1 MKPRL
6 FHLIAQAKQNLF
18 RSADRVFTSE
28 LDISGTQVVAMFAI
42 KGNEGCQLKELGN
55 QLQLKNSAITG
66 LVSRMEE
73 SGLIV
78 REPCA
83 DDGRAN
89 RLYLSSKGAE
99 ALERARPL
107 LASINDQLTKGFTA
121 AELAVVVRFLQ
132 HAMSIDFHKEP

>member
-6 FHLIAQAKQNLF
+6 FHMIAQAKQNLF
-18 RSADRVFTSE
+18 RSADRVFTGE

-42 KGNEGCQLKELGN
+42 QSSEGMQLKELGK

-73 SGLIV
+73 SGLIE
-78 REPCA
+78 RQPCA
-83 DDGRAN
+83 EDGRAN
-89 RLYLSSKGAE
+89 RLYLSSKGRE
-99 ALERARPL
+99 GLERARPL
-107 LASINDQLTKGFTA
+107 LATINDQLTQGFTA

-132 HAMSIDFHKEP
+132 HAIAIDFHKEP